1 MKKNELPF
9 TPLKIA
15 ASTNFHKPLKWQIA
29 SFSQLMEGFSFS
41 NFHVG
46 FLSPP
51 LFFLVFVINSIER
64 CKCMTQ
70 DFYFCQFNVCFLFY
84 KCEKGILEN
93 NLDLRALM
101 VLLFKMSG
109 EGGGRDSHRFYGK
122 VTWSKRGTFLE
133 ICCPVHFS
141 RPLNG
146 NQPHIKSIIFSA
158 LY

>member
-109 EGGGRDSHRFYGK
+109 EGGGKGFS
-122 VTWSKRGTFLE
+122 SFL
-133 ICCPVHFS
+133 
-141 RPLNG
+141 RQG
-146 NQPHIKSIIFSA
+146 NVIKKGDVFGDLLPCAFFPSIEWKPTSYQVYHI
-158 LY
+158 